1 MDTWVDR
8 IINTLQTGRKGDHFA
23 HLKTLPERPAVY
35 GDLDRPLPGKLQRV
49 LEDRG
54 ISRLYSHQAEA
65 INHLAG
71 GDNVIVSTSTA
82 SGKSLC
88 YHLPSLAT
96 ILARRTARVLYM
108 FPTKALA
115 HDQLASIGELVPP
128 GESIAC
134 NAYDGDTPMPNRR
147 GIRRNSDIIVTNP
160 DMLHTAILPFHRGWA
175 QFLRNLKFVV
185 IDEAHYYRGVLGAH
199 VAMIVRRLRRV
210 CREYGAAP
218 QFVLCSATLTNAAEH
233 AENLAGLPFR
243 AVDRDGSPSGGR
255 SFVFWNP
262 SGFKGD
268 DYRRVP
274 SLNMEAAEITAGLV
288 GRDVKTMTFA
298 RSRAGVERICDYTRD
313 MLNRPGERVQ
323 PYRAGYL
330 ADYRR
335 DTERRLQNGDI
346 VGLVTTNA
354 MELGVDVG
362 GLDATVLAGFPGT
375 ISSVWQQAG
384 RSGRAQ
390 SAALSVLI
398 ARDHAV
404 DQFYMQNPEEF
415 FKAPY
420 ESARIS
426 TTNPRVLEQHLRCA
440 SKEIPLS
447 REDFDLFGGDAV
459 METAKSLVKSGALVV
474 NGDRTRSLADPES
487 NPAFDISIRSMDS
500 EIWQVVDSA
509 TGEVIEKADSRM
521 VFFDLYPGA
530 IYMHKGLYYEVR
542 GVDLQALNVE
552 VSLVERCNYYTTLEV
567 ETNIRI
573 VDRTATRP
581 AGESFVSLGLV
592 EVSATAAQYHK
603 KRIYGDEVV
612 DSVPL
617 DLPPKVFQT
626 VGLWFGPPPRRATGP
641 PGSFSGALAA
651 LEYVGV
657 NALSMYAMCDP
668 SDLIGTSD
676 FLHVDTGAPEVFLLD
691 NHPGGVGISELG
703 YSIVEQVWARMREII
718 ASCPCK
724 EGCPR
729 CVDSPMRHHKDA
741 EPDKAAA
748 LRLLDMVLGRR
759 ALNGNGGQRK
769 VPALTRS

>member
-8 IINTLQTGRKGDHFA
+8 IINTLQSGRKADHFA
-23 HLKTLPERPAVY
+23 HLENLPERPALY
-35 GDLDRPLPGKLQRV
+35 GDLNRPLPEKLQRV

-65 INHLAG
+65 INHIVG
-71 GDNVIVSTSTA
+71 RHNVIVSTSTA

-88 YHLPSLAT
+88 YHLPTLAT
-96 ILARRTARVLYM
+96 VLSRPGARGLYM

-128 GESIAC
+128 GETIVC
-134 NAYDGDTPMPNRR
+134 NAYDGDTPKQNRR
-147 GIRRNSDIIVTNP
+147 GIRRSSDIIVTNP

-175 QFLRNLKFVV
+175 QFLRNLRFVV

-199 VAMIVRRLRRV
+199 VAMIIRRLRRV
-210 CREYGAAP
+210 CREYGADP
-218 QFVLCSATLTNAAEH
+218 QFVLCSATLTNADEH
-233 AENLAGLPFR
+233 AENLVGLPFK
-243 AVDRDGSPSGGR
+243 AVDQDGSPSGGR

-262 SGFKGD
+262 SGLQD
-268 DYRRVP
+268 DYQRG
-274 SLNMEAAEITAGLV
+274 SGLNMTAAELTAGLV

-298 RSRAGVERICDYTRD
+298 RSRSGVERICDFTRD
-313 MLNRPGERVQ
+313 MLNRAQERIQ

-335 DTERRLQNGDI
+335 DTERRLQDGEI

-390 SAALSVLI
+390 SPALSVLI
-398 ARDHAV
+398 ARDHPV
-404 DQFYMQNPEEF
+404 DQFYMHHPEEF
-415 FKAPY
+415 FTAPY

-459 METAKSLVKSGALVV
+459 MGTAKSLVENGDLVI
-474 NGDRTRSLADPES
+474 NRDRTRSLADQDS

-500 EIWQVVDSA
+500 EIWQVVDSS
-509 TGEVIEKADSRM
+509 TGEVVEEADSRM

-530 IYMHKGLYYEVR
+530 VYMHKGLHYEVT
-542 GVDLQALNVE
+542 ALDRQ
-552 VSLVERCNYYTTLEV
+552 SLVAEVQLIQNCNFYTTLEV
-567 ETNIRI
+567 ETDIRI
-573 VDRTATRP
+573 VERTAVRS
-581 AGESFVSLGLV
+581 AGDSVVSLGVV
-592 EVSATAAQYHK
+592 EVSATAAQYVK
-603 KRIYGDEVV
+603 KRIYGDKVI
-612 DSVPL
+612 DAIPL
-617 DLPPKVFQT
+617 DLPPRVFQT
-626 VGLWFGPPPRRATGP
+626 VGLWFGPTPGRPAGP
-641 PGSFSGALAA
+641 PGLLSGALAA

-668 SDLIGTSD
+668 SDLIGASD
-676 FLHVDTGAPEVFLLD
+676 VMHADTGEPTVFLLD

-703 YSIVEQVWARMREII
+703 YEIIERVWERMRDII
-718 ASCPCK
+718 ATCPCT

-729 CVDSPMRHHKDA
+729 CVDSPSRHNKDA
-741 EPDKAAA
+741 DSDKAGAF
-748 LRLLDMVLGRR
+748 RLLDTLIGRR
-759 ALNGNGGQRK
+759 AANGNGGRRK
-769 VPALTRS
+769 LPALTRS